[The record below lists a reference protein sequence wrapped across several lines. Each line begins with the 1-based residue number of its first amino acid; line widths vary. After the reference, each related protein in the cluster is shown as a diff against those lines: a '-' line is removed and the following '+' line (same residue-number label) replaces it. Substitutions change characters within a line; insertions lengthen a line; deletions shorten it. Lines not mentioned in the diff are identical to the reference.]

1 MSANHAFK
9 RPVGSLAGLG
19 GSLVA
24 LATPFA
30 GGEVDLDAVERLCER
45 QVRRGTGA
53 IVVCG
58 STGEGA
64 SLTDAE
70 HGAVAAAAVRAAGRT
85 PVIASCG
92 GGCTGKS
99 VTLAE
104 TAVRSGAAALM
115 CAPPPYVKPTQDGI
129 AAHVQAIA
137 HAAALPIV
145 LYDVPGRAGVGI
157 ADTTIARLFEAG
169 LIVALKDA
177 ASDAAR
183 PVRLRGLCG
192 PGLLQFSGDDATAGA
207 HRSMGG
213 HGCISVTANLVPSLC
228 ARLHRAW
235 DDGDLATAT
244 RVNEMLMPLHDAL
257 FAESNPIPLKAAL
270 MALRLCGSEMRL
282 PLTRATRPTRDR
294 LATLLARLV
303 EAEEEAHGRPQLA
316 LVQ

>member
-1 MSANHAFK
+1 MSADTGSRHAAN
-9 RPVGSLAGLG
+9 SLAGLG

-30 GGEVDLDAVERLCER
+30 GGEVDLDAVERLCDR
-45 QVRRGTGA
+45 QAQSGTSG

-70 HGAVAAAAVRAAGRT
+70 HGAVVAAAVRAAGRT

-92 GGCTGKS
+92 GSCTGIS
-99 VTLAE
+99 VALAE

-115 CAPPPYVKPTQDGI
+115 CAPPPYVKLTQDGI

-137 HAAALPIV
+137 RAAALPIV
-145 LYDVPGRAGVGI
+145 LYDVPGRASAGI
-157 ADTTIARLFEAG
+157 ADATIARLFEAG

-177 ASDAAR
+177 ASDVAR
-183 PVRLRGLCG
+183 PVRLRSLCR
-192 PGLLQFSGDDATAGA
+192 PGLMQFSGDDATAGA

-213 HGCISVTANLVPSLC
+213 HGCISVTANLVPALC
-228 ARLHRAW
+228 ACLHRAW
-235 DDGDLATAT
+235 DVGDLATAA
-244 RVNEMLMPLHDAL
+244 RVNDALMPLHDAL

-270 MALRLCGSEMRL
+270 ASLRLCGCELRL
-282 PLTRATRPTRDR
+282 PLTRAARPTRDR
-294 LATLLARLV
+294 LARVLASLM
-303 EAEEEAHGRPQLA
+303 EAEEAAHGRPRLA
-316 LVQ
+316 RVG